1 MIDPV
6 TEEEGCEDGS
16 FMMTCMPSRYEI
28 TQLTVTGEWTTPNIN
43 EVCLLINVFGPF
55 LFSLRYPTLS
65 LFRFVTRLETK
76 VYIS

>member
-43 EVCLLINVFGPF
+43 EVCLSLVLNLRMTVKDRGLSFLIVE
-55 LFSLRYPTLS
+55 Y
-65 LFRFVTRLETK
+65 
-76 VYIS
+76 

>member
-28 TQLTVTGEWTTPNIN
+28 TQLTITGEWTTPNIN
-43 EVCLLINVFGPF
+43 EVCLSIISLVLNLPMTVRDKRSF
-55 LFSLRYPTLS
+55 FS
-65 LFRFVTRLETK
+65 
-76 VYIS
+76 

>member
-1 MIDPV
+1 MVSAMLKSCIGKSLMIDPV

-43 EVCLLINVFGPF
+43 EVCLLLI
-55 LFSLRYPTLS
+55 S
-65 LFRFVTRLETK
+65 FVL
-76 VYIS
+76 